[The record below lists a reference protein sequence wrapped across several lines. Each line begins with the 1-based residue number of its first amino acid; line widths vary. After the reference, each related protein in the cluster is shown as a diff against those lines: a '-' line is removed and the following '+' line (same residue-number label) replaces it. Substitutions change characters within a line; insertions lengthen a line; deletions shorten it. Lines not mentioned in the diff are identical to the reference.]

1 MVIVSD
7 SSSLEWLKL
16 QVPRYC
22 SYSPYYCTTLT
33 VSALTCKYVR
43 FTVKLFGFATEHLMQ
58 KLAAGGRPYT
68 SEVMSVDDRTKFVQ
82 RRTIVDYNNLIS

>member
-22 SYSPYYCTTLT
+22 SYSPYYCTTL
-33 VSALTCKYVR
+33 SALTCKYVR
-43 FTVKLFGFATEHLMQ
+43 FKLFGFATEHLMQ
-58 KLAAGGRPYT
+58 KAGGRPYT

-82 RRTIVDYNNLIS
+82 RRTIVDDNNLIS